1 LPPGPS
7 IPEEKGEALT
17 NRTLHRDLEDSMDAK
32 SVLGPFYSVPLLGLV
47 LFVFSIGF
55 PPFDDATTLDLTTH
69 MVQHIAIVIAGVLV
83 AYPLHKK
90 RYFTK
95 IEGKNAAY
103 FALVSI
109 IALITFW
116 HIADFWD
123 AAVLNPL
130 IHAGE
135 HFSFLLVGILIGST
149 LQTLS
154 DRAKIDVLLLG
165 FFGHFAYGLVLISQ
179 YRFYPLYSLSDQGA
193 LGIAMFGVGP
203 FYWTGILYLIFRN
216 RAWFTE
222 VPSVGGERAEP
233 AVRRTRDVDTSS
245 RSSRRGSLGLV
256 TPVLTVVLVAVLVGF
271 YAMSAVAI
279 GLAPPPQQP
288 QPGSSVRVL
297 ILETPVTWA
306 YSPDQVTVVIGVNNT
321 VTWVSRSLSYD
332 TVTGVNGTFDSGSIA
347 PGQTF
352 SHTFTSPGTFSYL
365 CVYHPWMAGSVRVLP
380 GR

>member
-1 LPPGPS
+1 MKAMVVLDALYS
-7 IPEEKGEALT
+7 I
-17 NRTLHRDLEDSMDAK
+17 
-32 SVLGPFYSVPLLGLV
+32 PLLGAV

-69 MVQHIAIVIAGVLV
+69 MVQHIAIVIAGLLI

-90 RYFTK
+90 GHFRN
-95 IEGKNAAY
+95 IEGKNSAY
-103 FALVSI
+103 LALALI
-109 IALITFW
+109 IAAITFW
-116 HIADFWD
+116 HLPDFWD
-123 AAVLNPL
+123 TAVLNPL

-154 DRAKIDVLLLG
+154 DRAKIDILLLG
-165 FFGHFAYGLVLISQ
+165 FFGHFAYGIVLISQ
-179 YRFYPLYSLSDQGA
+179 HRFYPLYSLADQGA

-222 VPSVGGERAEP
+222 VPSVGGERVEP
-233 AVRRTRDVDTSS
+233 AAPLTRDAGT
-245 RSSRRGSLGLV
+245 RPSRRRSLRLV
-256 TPVLTVVLVAVLVGF
+256 TPVLTVVLVAVMVGF
-271 YAMSAVAI
+271 YALSVVAI
-279 GLAPPPQQP
+279 GFAPPPQQK
-288 QPGSSVRVL
+288 QSGSSVRVL

-306 YSPDQVTVVIGVNNT
+306 YSPDKVTVVIGVNNT

-332 TVTGVNGTFDSGSIA
+332 TVTEVNGTFDSGPIA

-352 SHTFTSPGTFSYL
+352 SHTFTTPGTFSYL